1 MKDADFDGIL
11 QGLDE
16 ARAFARGDRVPGL
29 VVHIPPQLDV
39 AEIRKRSGLSQPA
52 FAERIGVRVSTLRN
66 WEQGRRVPDGPAR
79 VLLAML
85 DRNPRIVLE
94 VLGRAADPPPRTTAT
109 VARARATEHPVRL
122 KARG

>member
-1 MKDADFDGIL
+1 
-11 QGLDE
+11 
-16 ARAFARGDRVPGL
+16 VPGL

-94 VLGRAADPPPRTTAT
+94 VLGTAADPRPRTAAT
-109 VARARATEHPVRL
+109 VGRARSTERAARL